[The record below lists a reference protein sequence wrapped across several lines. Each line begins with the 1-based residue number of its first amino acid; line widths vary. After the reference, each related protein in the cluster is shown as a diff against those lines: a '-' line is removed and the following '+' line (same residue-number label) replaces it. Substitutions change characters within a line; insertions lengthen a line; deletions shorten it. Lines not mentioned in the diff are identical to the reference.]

1 MSLISPASAA
11 SVSHAARVARTDY
24 DVDFAETGKMW
35 EGFKKKAGQAA
46 SAVKRGASAAAKA
59 AGNAAS
65 VAKAAGKAA
74 VEKRKEQ
81 KAAAGKK
88 PGEEEPE
95 DLQKYNRVDATW
107 VQF

>member
-1 MSLISPASAA
+1 MSLVAPAA
-11 SVSHAARVARTDY
+11 VPARVARTDY

-35 EGFKKKAGQAA
+35 DAFKKKAGQAA

-65 VAKAAGKAA
+65 VVGAAGKAA
-74 VEKRKEQ
+74 MEKRREQ
-81 KAAAGKK
+81 KAAGKK
-88 PGEEEPE
+88 PKE
-95 DLQKYNRVDATW
+95 DSQKYNKVDAKW

>member
-1 MSLISPASAA
+1 MSLVAPAPAT
-11 SVSHAARVARTDY
+11 RVARTDY

-35 EGFKKKAGQAA
+35 EGFKKKASQAA

-59 AGNAAS
+59 AGDAAS

-74 VEKRKEQ
+74 MEKRREQ
-81 KAAAGKK
+81 KAAGKK
-88 PGEEEPE
+88 PKDLE
-95 DLQKYNRVDATW
+95 DPQKYSRVDTAW

>member
-1 MSLISPASAA
+1 MSLISPD
-11 SVSHAARVARTDY
+11 HAGRVARTDY

-35 EGFKKKAGQAA
+35 DAFKKKAGQAA

-65 VAKAAGKAA
+65 VVGAAGKAA
-74 VEKRKEQ
+74 MEKRREQ
-81 KAAAGKK
+81 KAAGKK
-88 PGEEEPE
+88 PKEEEP
-95 DLQKYNRVDATW
+95 QKLYNRVDATW